1 MPADTESMRRNDLT
15 VGAVQ
20 GFLRC
25 LPQAVDELAS
35 FIRVEDQAVDA
46 IRAALLNADVV
57 QVGEVDAGTQ
67 PGADV
72 PFVGI
77 HEVSIAL
84 RVKDGKHLLAV
95 IVAVDGAKQAWLM
108 PTADRRPL
116 PAKAAGSHS

>member
-1 MPADTESMRRNDLT
+1 MNTDLASMRRNDLT

-57 QVGEVDAGTQ
+57 QLGEVDAGTQ

-84 RVKDGKHLLAV
+84 RFKDGKHLLA
-95 IVAVDGAKQAWLM
+95 ITVAVDGAERAWLM
-108 PTADRRPL
+108 PSAGRRSSRKEV
-116 PAKAAGSHS
+116 AR